1 MAHTTTSI
9 DIAAT
14 PAQVWQLIGGFNS
27 LPDWLP
33 YIPSSSLSDGGRI
46 RHLANP
52 AGDVIVEQLEAYDN
66 AARSYSYSYSIL
78 QAPFPATDYL
88 STLQVEPLA
97 GSAGARATWSGR
109 FTPVGVS
116 EREVTDL
123 FHGIYV
129 AGLEALQQSLA
140 K

>member
-9 DIAAT
+9 DIDAT

-33 YIPSSSLSDGGRI
+33 YIPSSTLSEGGRI

-52 AGDVIVEQLEAYDN
+52 AGEVIVEQLEAYDN
-66 AARSYSYSYSIL
+66 AARSYSYSIV

-88 STLQVEPLA
+88 STLQVSA
-97 GSAGARATWSGR
+97 IDGSEQARVSWSGS

-116 EREVTDL
+116 EQEVTQL

-129 AGLEALQQSLA
+129 AGLEALQQSLR

>member
-9 DIAAT
+9 AIAAT
-14 PAQVWQLIGGFNS
+14 PAQVWQLIGGFNG

-33 YIPSSSLSDGGRI
+33 YIPSSTLSAGGRI

-66 AARSYSYSYSIL
+66 TARRYSYSIL
-78 QAPFPATDYL
+78 QAPFPASDYL
-88 STLQVEPLA
+88 STLQVEPIA
-97 GSAGARATWSGR
+97 GSEHARVTWSGR

-116 EREVTDL
+116 EQEVTDL

-129 AGLEALQQSLA
+129 AGLEALPQTLSN
-140 K
+140 

>member
-33 YIPSSSLSDGGRI
+33 YIPSSTLSDGGRI

-52 AGDVIVEQLEAYDN
+52 VGDVIVEQLEAYDN
-66 AARSYSYSYSIL
+66 AARSYSYSIL
-78 QAPFPATDYL
+78 QASFPVTDYL
-88 STLQVEPLA
+88 STLQVSAIP
-97 GSAGARATWSGR
+97 GSDSARVTWSGR

-116 EREVTDL
+116 EQEVTEL

>member
-1 MAHTTTSI
+1 MASTTTSI

-14 PAQVWQLIGGFNS
+14 PEQVWQLIGGFNS

-33 YIPSSSLSDGGRI
+33 YIPSSSLSEGGQV

-52 AGDVIVEQLEAYDN
+52 AGQAIVERLEAYDN
-66 AARSYSYSYSIL
+66 AARSYSYSIIA
-78 QAPFPATDYL
+78 APFPAKDYR
-88 STLQVEPLA
+88 STLQVDA
-97 GSAGARATWSGR
+97 ITGSEHARVTWSGQ

-116 EREVTDL
+116 EQEVTAL

-129 AGLEALQQSLA
+129 AGLAALQQSLL

>member
-33 YIPSSSLSDGGRI
+33 YILSSTLSDGGRI

-52 AGDVIVEQLEAYDN
+52 AGEVIVEQLEAYDN
-66 AARSYSYSYSIL
+66 TARCYSYSIL

-88 STLQVEPLA
+88 STLQVDPLA
-97 GSAGARATWSGR
+97 GRAGARVTWSGR
-109 FTPVGVS
+109 FAPVGVS
-116 EREVTDL
+116 EQEVTDL

>member
-1 MAHTTTSI
+1 MASTTTFI
-9 DIAAT
+9 DIDAT
-14 PAQVWQLIGGFNS
+14 PEQVWQLIGGFNS

-33 YIPSSSLSDGGRI
+33 YIPSSTLSEGGQV

-52 AGDVIVEQLEAYDN
+52 AGEAIVERLEAYDH
-66 AARSYSYSYSIL
+66 AARSYSYSIIK
-78 QAPFPATDYL
+78 APFPASNYR
-88 STLQVEPLA
+88 STLQVSAIA
-97 GSAGARATWSGR
+97 GGEQARVTWSGQ

-116 EREVTDL
+116 EEEVTAL

-129 AGLEALQQSLA
+129 AGLAALQQSLH

>member
-33 YIPSSSLSDGGRI
+33 YIPSSTLSDGGRI

-66 AARSYSYSYSIL
+66 AARSYSYSIL
-78 QAPFPATDYL
+78 QAPFPVTDYL
-88 STLQVEPLA
+88 SNLQVSAIP
-97 GSAGARATWSGR
+97 GSDGARVTWSGR
-109 FTPVGVS
+109 FTPVGVG
-116 EREVTDL
+116 EQEVTDL

-129 AGLEALQQSLA
+129 AGLEALQQSLS

>member
-9 DIAAT
+9 DIDAT

-33 YIPSSSLSDGGRI
+33 YIPSSTLSEGGRI

-52 AGDVIVEQLEAYDN
+52 AGEVIVEQLEAYDN
-66 AARSYSYSYSIL
+66 AARSYSYSIV

-88 STLQVEPLA
+88 STLQVSAIP
-97 GSAGARATWSGR
+97 GSDKAKVTWSGR
-109 FTPVGVS
+109 FIPVGVS
-116 EREVTDL
+116 EQEVTQL

-129 AGLEALQQSLA
+129 AGLEALQQSLR